1 MISSRVVETV
11 RPTVCAQS
19 HVGRVRE
26 QNEDSFLVDEALG
39 LYAVADGMGGHAAGE
54 VASRLALQVLLRV
67 VREGQERV
75 AQARAEP
82 RSREAAHGV
91 SKLLEEAVHAAC
103 LAVHE
108 VGTND
113 ETKRGMGTTLTLL
126 LAIGMKAFVAHVGD
140 SRMYLVR
147 GDKTHQL
154 TQDHTLQ
161 NELLKRGRLSPEVI
175 SKVAQ
180 KNALTRA
187 IGVYASVDVDTLQLD
202 LLPGDRLLICSD
214 GLYTYLKKGELAS
227 ILEGPPDQAP
237 ARLIALANQRGGHDN
252 ITAVVIATG
261 DAPDN
266 EPTRIKRLTL
276 ETLQKAQLFKY
287 LNYQELVR
295 IANVTEPRRFVADEC
310 IFREGDA
317 GDELF
322 VVLTGKVRV
331 HHHDTTIVEL
341 GPGEHFGEM
350 ALVDREP
357 RSASV
362 TAIEDTDLLG
372 MKRRDFL
379 GLVKHERDVAVKLL
393 WQFLGVLT
401 ARLRNT
407 SRELGAAKEQLS
419 GEDLELSL
427 NDLEIES
434 DS

>member
-147 GDKTHQL
+147 GD
-154 TQDHTLQ
+154 
-161 NELLKRGRLSPEVI
+161 
-175 SKVAQ
+175 
-180 KNALTRA
+180 
-187 IGVYASVDVDTLQLD
+187 
-202 LLPGDRLLICSD
+202 
-214 GLYTYLKKGELAS
+214 
-227 ILEGPPDQAP
+227 
-237 ARLIALANQRGGHDN
+237 
-252 ITAVVIATG
+252 
-261 DAPDN
+261 
-266 EPTRIKRLTL
+266 
-276 ETLQKAQLFKY
+276 
-287 LNYQELVR
+287 
-295 IANVTEPRRFVADEC
+295 
-310 IFREGDA
+310 
-317 GDELF
+317 
-322 VVLTGKVRV
+322 
-331 HHHDTTIVEL
+331 
-341 GPGEHFGEM
+341 
-350 ALVDREP
+350 
-357 RSASV
+357 
-362 TAIEDTDLLG
+362 
-372 MKRRDFL
+372 
-379 GLVKHERDVAVKLL
+379 
-393 WQFLGVLT
+393 
-401 ARLRNT
+401 
-407 SRELGAAKEQLS
+407 
-419 GEDLELSL
+419 
-427 NDLEIES
+427 
-434 DS
+434 